1 SSTASGPSGS
11 SRLTTNAC
19 SATSRTR
26 SNKRPIAVKTTRTRP
41 IDPAV
46 TRRPFN
52 FRLERVRALRERFE
66 DQARED
72 LAASL
77 SVRLKGEAM
86 LRAASETYSRAQEN
100 RRHTA
105 AVEVSGEDLLASQ
118 AYIERASRMREA
130 AELELDRRDA
140 EVDARRTA
148 LLAAA
153 RERQVLERLKERR
166 RADHR
171 RESDRVEAGLLDE
184 MAITSHRRLE
194 ASL

>member
-1 SSTASGPSGS
+1 M
-11 SRLTTNAC
+11 
-19 SATSRTR
+19 
-26 SNKRPIAVKTTRTRP
+26 PIKTTKP
-41 IDPAV
+41 WAIDTAV

-66 DQARED
+66 DQAREE

-86 LRAASETYSRAQEN
+86 LRAASQSYAQAQET
-100 RRHTA
+100 RRQA
-105 AVEVSGEDLLASQ
+105 AGVELSGQDLLASQ
-118 AYIERASRMREA
+118 AYVERTSRLRQA

-148 LLAAA
+148 LVAAS
-153 RERQVLERLKERR
+153 RDRQVLERLKERR
-166 RADHR
+166 LADHR
-171 RESDRVEAGLLDE
+171 RESERVEAGLLDE
-184 MAITSHRRLE
+184 MAIATHRRQE

>member
-1 SSTASGPSGS
+1 M
-11 SRLTTNAC
+11 
-19 SATSRTR
+19 
-26 SNKRPIAVKTTRTRP
+26 RPARIKKPQPEP

-77 SVRLKGEAM
+77 STRMKGEAM
-86 LRAASETYSRAQEN
+86 LRAASESFTHAQVA
-100 RRHTA
+100 RRESATL
-105 AVEVSGEDLLASQ
+105 ELSGQDLLATQ
-118 AYIERASRMREA
+118 AYIERTARERQA
-130 AELELDRRDA
+130 AELELGRREA

-166 RADHR
+166 AKDHM
-171 RESDRVEAGLLDE
+171 RESNRVEGVLLDE
-184 MAITSHRRLE
+184 MAINSHRRAG

>member
-1 SSTASGPSGS
+1 
-11 SRLTTNAC
+11 
-19 SATSRTR
+19 
-26 SNKRPIAVKTTRTRP
+26 
-41 IDPAV
+41 V

-86 LRAASETYSRAQEN
+86 LRAASESYSRAQDT
-100 RRHTA
+100 RRQTA
-105 AVEVSGEDLLASQ
+105 ALEMSGQDLLATQ
-118 AYIERASRMREA
+118 AYIERTSRLREA

-140 EVDARRTA
+140 EVDARRSA
-148 LLAAA
+148 LLEAA

-166 RADHR
+166 RQDHR
-171 RESDRVEAGLLDE
+171 RESERVEAGLLDE
-184 MAITSHRRLE
+184 MAITTHRRLE

>member
-1 SSTASGPSGS
+1 V
-11 SRLTTNAC
+11 
-19 SATSRTR
+19 
-26 SNKRPIAVKTTRTRP
+26 PIKTTTP
-41 IDPAV
+41 WAIDTAV

-86 LRAASETYSRAQEN
+86 LRAASESYSRAQDT
-100 RRHTA
+100 RRQTA
-105 AVEVSGEDLLASQ
+105 ALEMSGQDLLATQ
-118 AYIERASRMREA
+118 AYIERTSRLREA

-140 EVDARRTA
+140 EVDARRSA
-148 LLAAA
+148 LLEAA

-166 RADHR
+166 RQDHR
-171 RESDRVEAGLLDE
+171 RESERVEAGLLDE
-184 MAITSHRRLE
+184 MAITTHRRLE

>member
-1 SSTASGPSGS
+1 
-11 SRLTTNAC
+11 
-19 SATSRTR
+19 
-26 SNKRPIAVKTTRTRP
+26 
-41 IDPAV
+41 
-46 TRRPFN
+46 
-52 FRLERVRALRERFE
+52 LERVRALRESFE
-66 DQARED
+66 DQAREE

-86 LRAASETYSRAQEN
+86 LRAASDSYAHAQDT
-100 RRHTA
+100 RRQSASLELT
-105 AVEVSGEDLLASQ
+105 GQDLLATQ
-118 AYIERASRMREA
+118 AYVERTSRMRQA
-130 AELELDRRDA
+130 AELELDRREA

-171 RESDRVEAGLLDE
+171 RESDRVEGALLDE
-184 MAITSHRRLE
+184 MAISSHRRTG

>member
-1 SSTASGPSGS
+1 
-11 SRLTTNAC
+11 
-19 SATSRTR
+19 
-26 SNKRPIAVKTTRTRP
+26 
-41 IDPAV
+41 V

-52 FRLERVRALRERFE
+52 FRLERVRALRESFE
-66 DQARED
+66 DQAKED

-86 LRAASETYSRAQEN
+86 LRAASESFTHAQAT
-100 RRHTA
+100 RRDSATLDLT
-105 AVEVSGEDLLASQ
+105 GQDLLAAQ
-118 AYIERASRMREA
+118 AYIERTSRARQA

-148 LLAAA
+148 LIAAA

-166 RADHR
+166 RADHH
-171 RESDRVEAGLLDE
+171 RETERIEGALLDE
-184 MAITSHRRLE
+184 MAIVSHRRAE

>member
-1 SSTASGPSGS
+1 
-11 SRLTTNAC
+11 
-19 SATSRTR
+19 
-26 SNKRPIAVKTTRTRP
+26 
-41 IDPAV
+41 V

-66 DQARED
+66 DQAREE
-72 LAASL
+72 LAESL

-86 LRAASETYSRAQEN
+86 LRAASESYRLAQDT
-100 RRHTA
+100 RRESA
-105 AVEVSGEDLLASQ
+105 ALEVSGRDLLASQ
-118 AYIERASRMREA
+118 AYIERTSRLREA

-148 LLAAA
+148 LLEAA

-166 RADHR
+166 REDHR
-171 RESDRVEAGLLDE
+171 RASERVEAGLLDE
-184 MAITSHRRLE
+184 MAITTHRRLE

>member
-1 SSTASGPSGS
+1 
-11 SRLTTNAC
+11 
-19 SATSRTR
+19 
-26 SNKRPIAVKTTRTRP
+26 
-41 IDPAV
+41 V

-66 DQARED
+66 DQAREE

-86 LRAASETYSRAQEN
+86 LRAASETYTHAQET
-100 RRHTA
+100 RRQTSA
-105 AVEVSGEDLLASQ
+105 LEVSGDELIASQ
-118 AYIERASRMREA
+118 AYIERTSRLRQA

-140 EVDARRTA
+140 EVDARRSA

-153 RERQVLERLKERR
+153 RERQVLEKLKERR
-166 RADHR
+166 HADHR
-171 RESDRVEAGLLDE
+171 REAGRVEAGLLDE
-184 MAITSHRRLE
+184 IAINTHRRLE

>member
-1 SSTASGPSGS
+1 M
-11 SRLTTNAC
+11 
-19 SATSRTR
+19 
-26 SNKRPIAVKTTRTRP
+26 
-41 IDPAV
+41 

-52 FRLERVRALRERFE
+52 FRLERVRALRESFE
-66 DQARED
+66 DQAREE

-86 LRAASETYSRAQEN
+86 LRSASDTFTQAQET
-100 RRHTA
+100 RRQTA
-105 AVEVSGEDLLASQ
+105 SLELSGQDLLATQ
-118 AYIERASRMREA
+118 AYIERTSRARQA
-130 AELELDRRDA
+130 AELELGRREA

-166 RADHR
+166 LEDHR
-171 RESDRVEAGLLDE
+171 RETDRVEGALLDE
-184 MAITSHRRLE
+184 MALVSHRRTG

>member
-1 SSTASGPSGS
+1 M
-11 SRLTTNAC
+11 
-19 SATSRTR
+19 
-26 SNKRPIAVKTTRTRP
+26 
-41 IDPAV
+41 

-66 DQARED
+66 DQAREE

-86 LRAASETYSRAQEN
+86 LRAASETYSRAQDT
-100 RRHTA
+100 RRDTA
-105 AVEVSGEDLLASQ
+105 AAEVSGQDLIASQ

-153 RERQVLERLKERR
+153 RERQVLERLKDRR

-184 MAITSHRRLE
+184 IAITSHRRLE

>member
-1 SSTASGPSGS
+1 MPHS
-11 SRLTTNAC
+11 N
-19 SATSRTR
+19 TR
-26 SNKRPIAVKTTRTRP
+26 PLWVKTTRKLP
-41 IDPAV
+41 IDRPV

-52 FRLERVRALRERFE
+52 FRLERVRALRESFE
-66 DQARED
+66 DQAREQ

-77 SVRLKGEAM
+77 NVRLKGEAM
-86 LRAASETYSRAQEN
+86 LLAASERHATAQHT
-100 RRHTA
+100 RRETA
-105 AVEVSGEDLLASQ
+105 ALEVSGHDLLAAQ
-118 AYIERASRMREA
+118 AYVDRTSRARQA

-166 RADHR
+166 AADHR
-171 RESDRVEAGLLDE
+171 RESERVEGVLLDE
-184 MAITSHRRLE
+184 MAISSHRRAG

>member
-1 SSTASGPSGS
+1 M
-11 SRLTTNAC
+11 L
-19 SATSRTR
+19 R
-26 SNKRPIAVKTTRTRP
+26 SPLKTIPPRAINR
-41 IDPAV
+41 AV

-66 DQARED
+66 DQAREE

-86 LRAASETYSRAQEN
+86 LHAASESYQDAQET
-100 RRHTA
+100 RRQTA
-105 AVEVSGEDLLASQ
+105 AVEVSGQDLRASQ
-118 AYIERASRMREA
+118 AYIERTSRLRQA

-140 EVDARRTA
+140 EVDARRSA

-153 RERQVLERLKERR
+153 RDRQVLERLKERR
-166 RADHR
+166 LADHK
-171 RESDRVEAGLLDE
+171 RESDRVEAGQLDE
-184 MAITSHRRLE
+184 IAIISHRRLE